1 MQDAG
6 RSLRRKTLCRNRK
19 LVRSRSNVRDG
30 ILPIVAR
37 FRFLVSGLVL
47 ARELHPGAGNRGAI
61 WIDNR
66 PADGPRKWRGG
77 ERRAPGKTIHSRRF
91 GVGLVWGFGG
101 GGPWGPGVD
110 REGAEQGHHR

>member
-6 RSLRRKTLCRNRK
+6 RILRRKTLRRNRK

-30 ILPIVAR
+30 ILSIVAR
-37 FRFLVSGLVL
+37 LRFLVGGLVL

-66 PADGPRKWRGG
+66 PVDGPRKWRGG
-77 ERRAPGKTIHSRRF
+77 EAAGPTRNCPSRRLR
-91 GVGLVWGFGG
+91 VTHPSV
-101 GGPWGPGVD
+101 V
-110 REGAEQGHHR
+110 RR

>member
-6 RSLRRKTLCRNRK
+6 RSLRRKTLRRNRK

-37 FRFLVSGLVL
+37 LRFLVSGLVL

-77 ERRAPGKTIHSRRF
+77 GQRAPGRNRPAG
-91 GVGLVWGFGG
+91 GVGVAPLGG
-101 GGPWGPGVD
+101 RSEV
-110 REGAEQGHHR
+110 